1 MSLSPPPPSSL
12 LFLFVCLFLLSI
24 FTEPLCSSQSL
35 TNSSSSGHPRRR
47 SSNHRQLSV
56 DYYSKSCPDIENLVG
71 AVTSQQFKLTP
82 VSAPATINLF
92 FHDCFVEG
100 CDASILVASKG
111 GGKAEKEAEQ
121 NRDLRE
127 EGFETVRK
135 AKELVESKCPGV
147 VSCADILA
155 IAARDFVHLAGGPYY
170 QVKKGRWD
178 GKISMASRVGNN
190 LPHANSTVDQLI
202 KLFTSKGLTL
212 EEMVALS
219 GAHTIGF
226 AHCNHF
232 VTRLYNYQARGQP
245 DPNMDPKLMYAL
257 RMYCPSYG
265 GSDAVVPFDATTPFL
280 FDHAYYG
287 NLQKKMGLLAS
298 DQALFSDPRT
308 KLLVEALAK
317 DKQKFFQAF
326 ASAMERM
333 SLVKV
338 KRGKKHGEKRRD
350 CSIHV

>member
-1 MSLSPPPPSSL
+1 MFLSLPSSSSFL
-12 LFLFVCLFLLSI
+12 LFTCLFLLSI
-24 FTEPLCSSQSL
+24 FTQPALCSAQL
-35 TNSSSSGHPRRR
+35 LPNSSTSGHTRRR
-47 SSNHRQLSV
+47 LLLHRQLSV
-56 DYYSKSCPDIENLVG
+56 DYYSKSCPDVERLVG

-111 GGKAEKEAEQ
+111 GGKAEREAEQ
-121 NRDLRE
+121 NRELRE
-127 EGFETVRK
+127 EGFEIVRK

-155 IAARDFVHLAGGPYY
+155 IAARDFVHLEGGPYY

-202 KLFTSKGLTL
+202 KLFASKGLTL
-212 EEMVALS
+212 EDMVALS

-232 VTRLYNYQARGQP
+232 VARLYKP
-245 DPNMDPKLMYAL
+245 DPNMDPKLTHAL
-257 RMYCPSYG
+257 RTYCPSYG
-265 GSDAVVPFDATTPFL
+265 GSDVAVPFDATTPFL
-280 FDHAYYG
+280 FDNAYYG

-298 DQALFSDPRT
+298 DQALYSDPRT
-308 KLLVEALAK
+308 KPVVEAMAK
-317 DKQKFFQAF
+317 NKQKFFQAF

-333 SLVKV
+333 SLVGV
-338 KRGKKHGEKRRD
+338 KRGKNHGEKRRD
-350 CSIHV
+350 CSIHGSL